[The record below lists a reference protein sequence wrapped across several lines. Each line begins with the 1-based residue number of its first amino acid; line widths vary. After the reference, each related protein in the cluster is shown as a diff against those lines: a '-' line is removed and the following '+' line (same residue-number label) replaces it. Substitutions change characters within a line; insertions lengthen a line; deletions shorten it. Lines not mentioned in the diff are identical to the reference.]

1 MKRFILL
8 FLTLLIV
15 HSFVFAQN
23 NELGIN
29 KIVIDP
35 GHGGKDPGNGGTGR
49 YHNTEKDVVLDISL
63 LLGIKRRELKEILY
77 FNEINFRNFDNTLLN
92 WAKNLYGSKKPKAG
106 AELIYDLLEHLD

>member
-8 FLTLLIV
+8 FLALLIV

-49 YHNTEKDVVLDISL
+49 YHDTEKDACTLQAKL
-63 LLGIKRRELKEILY
+63 YRRHLKRELQAQYNLS
-77 FNEINFRNFDNTLLN
+77 FVNFVQSIQAIHIVGWIRWSPIKLLRV
-92 WAKNLYGSKKPKAG
+92 LR
-106 AELIYDLLEHLD
+106 L